1 MLTDGGT
8 EGRLLQELIVK
19 LLEGCLPNDTRN
31 DISTFNYQMFLRRL
45 FRKKCQVSI
54 YVSRLVFS
62 QYEVSVVDINE
73 PVSPQEYKREN
84 PFNTDVD
91 FELLPLRQK
100 VEILR
105 ALCDFRLDAED
116 VVRIQLNETPR
127 NNVI

>member
-8 EGRLLQELIVK
+8 EGRLVQELIVR

-45 FRKKCQVSI
+45 FRKKCQVNWFFFYI
-54 YVSRLVFS
+54 YIIYISLKVIHDSFCS
-62 QYEVSVVDINE
+62 
-73 PVSPQEYKREN
+73 QEYKCEN

-116 VVRIQLNETPR
+116 VVCI
-127 NNVI
+127 

>member
-8 EGRLLQELIVK
+8 EGHLVQELIVR

-45 FRKKCQVSI
+45 FRKKCQVNCFFFYFMYMTYLYISLKLTHP
-54 YVSRLVFS
+54 SFCL
-62 QYEVSVVDINE
+62 
-73 PVSPQEYKREN
+73 QEYKCEN

-116 VVRIQLNETPR
+116 VVR
-127 NNVI
+127 V